1 MWSSKQLKQL
11 TLDKNYLYNARQTF
25 FFHITDIL
33 VSLFFPE
40 AATGYWFG
48 KESEV
53 QTALIVEMI
62 YWETLMAHH

>member
-11 TLDKNYLYNARQTF
+11 TLDKNYLYNARQTCF

-40 AATGYWFG
+40 AATVKVTGLGRRAKFR
-48 KESEV
+48 
-53 QTALIVEMI
+53 QL
-62 YWETLMAHH
+62 